1 MKTANSCRGRRE
13 ESFLAIRLGKR
24 LLTSSPTR
32 ALLALVAF
40 AAWSSVTIFAAEP
53 EYTLPPSNWKP
64 LFNGKDLSNWDKYL
78 SVPDGKGPLVPN
90 RDPKNVFTV
99 TNFSG
104 EPVIHVSGEI
114 YGAITTHEQ
123 FTNFHFRVDFQ
134 WGLKRWPARANVGRD
149 TGILYCCIG
158 EPNPGTGWMTSVE
171 NNIMEKGVGQWWS
184 VNGAIIDVE
193 GQFITPEMELYVPY
207 KKEGS
212 GERNIVWKKG
222 APRLTASP
230 ANGITA
236 PFDAEN
242 VFGNWNTVEVVFWA
256 GNCIHIL
263 NGHVNLVAFNPRYK
277 KDDQWRALD
286 HGKIQLQSE
295 AAEVFYRKAEVRP
308 IYTLPKELMEYV
320 VSPSD
325 DEGFTSLLTD
335 SELKN
340 WKQAGAGKFR
350 VENGV
355 ATGEGGMGLWWYS
368 GRQFT
373 NFVLRAEFLQTDRI
387 ADSGVFVRFPDP
399 GSDPWN
405 AVKYGHEMEI
415 GDPNPEKPTWR
426 TGSMYPFHPSI
437 TANTKPPGQWNTY
450 EIVCRSHNYTVS
462 INDKVV
468 TTWTDTTQRSLSGF
482 IGLQNYDDGHSVRHR
497 NLRIKEIL

>member
-1 MKTANSCRGRRE
+1 MICAAAG
-13 ESFLAIRLGKR
+13 LAAG
-24 LLTSSPTR
+24 SS
-32 ALLALVAF
+32 LA
-40 AAWSSVTIFAAEP
+40 AAET
-53 EYTLPPSNWKP
+53 EYALPKSEWKS

-78 SVPDGKGPLVPN
+78 SVPDGKGPLVAN

-99 TNFSG
+99 TNIDG
-104 EPVIHVSGEI
+104 GGAIHVSGEI
-114 YGAITTHEQ
+114 YGAITTPEE
-123 FTNFHFRVDFQ
+123 FTNFHFRVDFK

-149 TGILYCCIG
+149 TGILYCG
-158 EPNPGTGWMTSVE
+158 VGAPNPGTGWITSVE

-193 GQFITPEMELYVPY
+193 GEFITPENELFVPY

-222 APRLTASP
+222 APRLTAKP
-230 ANGITA
+230 ENGITP
-236 PFDAEN
+236 PFDVEQ

-277 KDDQWRALD
+277 HGEKWLPLD

-295 AAEVFYRKAEVRP
+295 AAEVFYRKVEIRP
-308 IYTLPKELMEYV
+308 IYALPTNLLEHV
-320 VSPSD
+320 VSPTTED
-325 DEGFTSLLTD
+325 GFTSILTAA
-335 SELKN
+335 ELKN

-355 ATGEGGMGLWWYS
+355 ATGEGGMGLWWYAA
-368 GRQFT
+368 RPFT
-373 NFVLRAEFLQTDRI
+373 NFVLHGEFLQNDAI

-399 GSDPWN
+399 GNDPWN
-405 AVKYGHEMEI
+405 AVKHGHEMEI

-426 TGSMYPFHPSI
+426 TGSMYPFMAS
-437 TANTKPPGQWNTY
+437 TEANTKRPGEWNTY
-450 EIVCRSHNYTVS
+450 EIVCRGHDYTVR
-462 INDKVV
+462 INDRVV
-468 TTWTDTTQRSLSGF
+468 TTWTDTTGRSLHGF
-482 IGLQNYDDGHSVRHR
+482 VGLQNYDDGKAVRHR
-497 NLRIKEIL
+497 NIRIKEIL